1 MDKCA
6 EILSIG
12 TELLLGDICNTD
24 AQQVSSMLSRLG
36 INVYWHTVVG
46 DNYDRLY
53 KALSL
58 ALSRADIVITT
69 GGLGPTFDDMTKDCI
84 SRALG
89 RKLVVDEPALNKI
102 KEAYKAFNRPMTD
115 NNIKQA
121 MVIEGC
127 TVLENEWGMAPGVAV
142 EQDGKTIIM
151 LPGVPKERIPM
162 MEHKV
167 LPYLQKHVVKSV
179 ILSHNVKI
187 FGLGESMVEDMLYKQ
202 ISEYKNP
209 TVAPYCKDGE
219 VLIRI
224 SAKADTKEEA
234 EALIKPVKEEIL
246 GILGETV
253 YGIDI
258 ESLEDRVF
266 SLLNEKGLTV
276 SSAESCTGGMFAGS
290 MTDRPGSSKIF
301 MGGVVVYD
309 TKLKTTLL
317 GVPEELIEEN
327 GVVSKEVSEDMARR
341 IRKLCNTDIGIGV
354 TGVAGPSDG
363 GTGLEVGTV
372 FVSLASRDGV
382 KTRALRLG
390 NRRSRV
396 RLMAEK
402 HALDMIR
409 IYCENM

>member
-1 MDKCA
+1 
-6 EILSIG
+6 
-12 TELLLGDICNTD
+12 
-24 AQQVSSMLSRLG
+24 
-36 INVYWHTVVG
+36 
-46 DNYDRLY
+46 
-53 KALSL
+53 
-58 ALSRADIVITT
+58 
-69 GGLGPTFDDMTKDCI
+69 
-84 SRALG
+84 
-89 RKLVVDEPALNKI
+89 
-102 KEAYKAFNRPMTD
+102 
-115 NNIKQA
+115 
-121 MVIEGC
+121 
-127 TVLENEWGMAPGVAV
+127 
-142 EQDGKTIIM
+142 M
-151 LPGVPKERIPM
+151 LPGVPKECIPM